1 MSINEKLNSEYPKL
15 LAKVYSSA
23 SEDIKKAKVYEF
35 IDLLNGLVK
44 ELEKNGRTK

>member
-1 MSINEKLNSEYPKL
+1 MSINVKLNSEYPKL
-15 LAKVYSSA
+15 LATVHSSA
-23 SEDIKKAKVYEF
+23 NEDIKKEKVYEF

>member
-15 LAKVYSSA
+15 LAKVHSSA